1 MAATTPLSWAGSK
14 TASFGKIIKH
24 IKHIPPT
31 ITKYV
36 EPFVGGGAFL
46 FNILAACDAG
56 ELHFKQFTA
65 SDANPAL
72 IGFFIN
78 VRDDAS
84 ALLQHLKRIEQ
95 DFNSLTVMQQSDY
108 YFAARDKYNRVKHTP
123 SALTTSALF
132 MFLNKTAFGGL
143 YRENSA
149 GKFNVAFGGQHRKLK
164 RTLDLTSAIAAASDV
179 LRMHNVKFYV
189 RDALKTPLAGIDST
203 TFVYLDPPYAIGKHN
218 TFASYLRQGFSDAEQ
233 VALIELIIAMR
244 KKGACVLMSNSD
256 TPQLRKTARVR
267 KMDQT
272 AMRTRR
278 SIASGKTSTE
288 LLVGFFCDGRKH

>member
-14 TASFGKIIKH
+14 TASFDKIIKH
-24 IKHIPPT
+24 IKHISA
-31 ITKYV
+31 TKYV

-46 FNILAACDAG
+46 FNILAACDDG
-56 ELHFKQFTA
+56 ELGFKHFTA
-65 SDANPAL
+65 SDANPVL

-84 ALLQHLKRIEQ
+84 ALLRHLKRIEQ
-95 DFNSLTVMQQSDY
+95 DFNSLTITQQSNY
-108 YFAARDKYNRVKHTP
+108 YYTARDKYNCVKRNP

-149 GKFNVAFGGQHRKLK
+149 GEFNVAFGGQHRKLK
-164 RTLDLTSAIAAASDV
+164 RTLDLSSAITAASDA
-179 LRMHNVKFYV
+179 LRKHNVKFHV
-189 RDALKTPLAGIDST
+189 RDALKTPLATIDSA

-233 VALIELIIAMR
+233 AALIELIVAMR
-244 KKGACVLMSNSD
+244 EKGACVLMSNSD
-256 TPQLRKTARVR
+256 TPQLRKTARAR
-267 KMDQT
+267 KMDHV

-278 SIASGKTSTE
+278 SIASGKISTE
-288 LLVGFFCDGRKH
+288 LLVGFFCGSRRKH